1 MLRGLA
7 SPGECRYGAK
17 AALLDWDAHNSEG
30 RFRAGTSTQ
39 FWRPCNSTTGFDGGR
54 LGVLSPADV
63 SAEPASEQLT
73 QPIRR
78 TLPGL
83 RPSRWTLFG
92 SLGHLALGPP
102 LRATPVPEG
111 LPQPGQPAE
120 FEPESE
126 AAVYGRS
133 VGREELQSPID
144 QVLVAS
150 TCHSLRISMAP
161 NPIGGGGT
169 RPRLRG
175 SWRGADPSQPLVAR
189 SHSRSIP
196 ATFTLA
202 AGSSRGR

>member
-1 MLRGLA
+1 MARKQHSLIGTRTT
-7 SPGECRYGAK
+7 RK
-17 AALLDWDAHNSEG
+17 D

-39 FWRPCNSTTGFDGGR
+39 VWRPCNSTTDFDGGR

-102 LRATPVPEG
+102 LRRRRSPRDCLSPVNLPNLNLSRKQPFTGEASGVRNFNPRSIRYWSPRTATPCVYRWPRSRS
-111 LPQPGQPAE
+111 AE
-120 FEPESE
+120 
-126 AAVYGRS
+126 
-133 VGREELQSPID
+133 
-144 QVLVAS
+144 
-150 TCHSLRISMAP
+150 
-161 NPIGGGGT
+161 GGT

-175 SWRGADPSQPLVAR
+175 SWRGADPSQPLVVR

-196 ATFTLA
+196 ATCTLA